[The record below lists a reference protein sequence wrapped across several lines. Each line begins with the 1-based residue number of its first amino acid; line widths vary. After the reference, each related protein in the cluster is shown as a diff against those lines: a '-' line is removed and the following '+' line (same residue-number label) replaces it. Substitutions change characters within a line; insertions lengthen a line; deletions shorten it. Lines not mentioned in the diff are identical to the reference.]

1 MSKKGITDEEI
12 IAAFK
17 ELGSCKKVADMF
29 GVSER
34 NIYTRRERIEEKF
47 DIELLSFNAR
57 QDGIR
62 NTYIPHNKRIVQHT
76 IKDGQVF
83 VASDAHYWPGEST
96 IAHQAFVILLKK
108 HKPKAIVMN
117 GDVFDGATTSR
128 HDPIYKYKTPTAA
141 QEIEA
146 CKDRLGEIERAA
158 HNAKLFW
165 TIGNHDTRLFRFILA
180 NAEAI
185 GSIPGTDIFDYFPGW
200 ITCWRLDLNESTVIK
215 HRWHGG
221 IHATHNNA
229 MKSMLALN
237 QGSAA
242 FVTGHLHKLC
252 VTPFRGIAGTVWG
265 VDSGTL
271 AEPRGEQ
278 FAYLEEN
285 PVNWASGFVVL
296 TFKAGKLL
304 PPEICEVVN
313 GHAYFRGERIL

>member
-1 MSKKGITDEEI
+1 MAIE
-12 IAAFK
+12 K
-17 ELGSCKKVADMF
+17 EH
-29 GVSER
+29 
-34 NIYTRRERIEEKF
+34 
-47 DIELLSFNAR
+47 DIELISFNAR
-57 QDGIR
+57 QIGVRD
-62 NTYIPHNKRIVQHT
+62 TYIPHNKRIVHYD
-76 IKDGQVF
+76 IEDGLVF
-83 VASDAHYWPGEST
+83 IASDAHYWPGEAT
-96 IAHQAFVILLKK
+96 IAHQAFIKLLKRL
-108 HKPKAIVMN
+108 KPKAIIMN

-128 HDPIYKYKTPTAA
+128 HDPIYKYQTPTAA

-146 CKDRLGEIERAA
+146 CKERLGEIERTA
-158 HNAKLFW
+158 HNARLFW
-165 TIGNHDTRLFRFILA
+165 TIGNHDTRLFRFIQA
-180 NAEAI
+180 NAEAVACV
-185 GSIPGTDIFDYFPGW
+185 PGTDIFDYFPGW
-200 ITCWRLDLNESTVIK
+200 ITCWRLDINKSTVVK

-229 MKSMLALN
+229 MKSMLPLE

-271 AEPRGEQ
+271 AEPKGEQ

-296 TFKAGKLL
+296 TFKGGKLT